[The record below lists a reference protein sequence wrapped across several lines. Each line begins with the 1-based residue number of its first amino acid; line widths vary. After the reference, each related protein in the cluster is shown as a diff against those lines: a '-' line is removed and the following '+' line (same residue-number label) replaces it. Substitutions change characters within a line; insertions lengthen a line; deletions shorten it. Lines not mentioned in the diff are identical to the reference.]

1 MKNRNTDDR
10 FLVNNVVDD
19 QEMVKDMNLDIPI
32 SLMIKKKQLR
42 KLQVNRSSTVLLLMK
57 HV

>member
-1 MKNRNTDDR
+1 MKNRNTDDC

-19 QEMVKDMNLDIPI
+19 QEMVKDMNLDISI
-32 SLMIKKKQLR
+32 SLMMKKKQLR

>member
-1 MKNRNTDDR
+1 MKNRNIDDC
-10 FLVNNVVDD
+10 FLVNNVLDV
-19 QEMVKDMNLDIPI
+19 QEMVRDMNLDIPI

-42 KLQVNRSSTVLLLMK
+42 KLQVNRSNIVLLLMK